1 MRAVKGKEVVL
12 TAENKVG
19 KLQEVASAIKGTG
32 ANVRA
37 ISAWGVEGKAFFR
50 LVTSDNEIIKETLQ
64 SQGTVEENDVI
75 IVDMTDEVGRL
86 EALASQMKNAG
97 VNLTHIYGTTSE
109 PGKSAIIVFSSD
121 NNDKI
126 LDILTV

>member
-37 ISAWGVEGKAFFR
+37 ISAWGVEDKAFFR

-75 IVDMTDEVGRL
+75 IIDMAD
-86 EALASQMKNAG
+86 
-97 VNLTHIYGTTSE
+97 
-109 PGKSAIIVFSSD
+109 
-121 NNDKI
+121 
-126 LDILTV
+126 